1 MAKETRQTYV
11 GRNDGN
17 EQVIAEQ
24 VFINGKAT
32 TIKVD
37 EEVKVAPYIKEI
49 LDETRK
55 LERAANKPNEK
66 MTDHRYI

>member
-1 MAKETRQTYV
+1 MAKETRKTYT

-37 EEVKVAPYIKEI
+37 EEVKVAPYVKDI
-49 LDETRK
+49 LEETRR
-55 LERAANKPNEK
+55 LERAANKPNEQ
-66 MTDHRYI
+66 MTDHHYI